1 MWTPMAIRKIVMSPK
16 KITAWTTME
25 APLVCIFPN
34 STTLFPPGIWN
45 SSPGVNSTNS
55 TTATI
60 TGPQSAISTGRK
72 ERNYMREWR
81 QMVGCWKESGNGV
94 RRGGRVWIQ
103 TPSLHNVSVLSLWI
117 FLTARIFMACQEV
130 NVING
135 VFAYEVIFLILKIS
149 FKRITKIFKINNT
162 LKTFLNSKQMNVYEK

>member
-16 KITAWTTME
+16 KITACTTME

-45 SSPGVNSTNS
+45 SSPGVSRTNR

-60 TGPQSAISTGRK
+60 TGPQSAISTRRK
-72 ERNYMREWR
+72 ERDYMREWR
-81 QMVGCWKESGNGV
+81 EMVGCWKESGNGV
-94 RRGGRVWIQ
+94 RWGRGPGRVLIQ
-103 TPSLHNVSVLSLWI
+103 TPSLHNVSVLSLCGF

-135 VFAYEVIFLILKIS
+135 VFVYEVIVLSYFNIQI
-149 FKRITKIFKINNT
+149 IF
-162 LKTFLNSKQMNVYEK
+162 